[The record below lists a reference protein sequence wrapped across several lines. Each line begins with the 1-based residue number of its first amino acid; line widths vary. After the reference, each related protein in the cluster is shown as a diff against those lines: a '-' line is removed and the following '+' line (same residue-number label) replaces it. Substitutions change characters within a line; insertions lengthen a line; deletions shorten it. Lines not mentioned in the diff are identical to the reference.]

1 VVKVT
6 CVALEQH
13 GVMRLE
19 DAAKAVAS
27 WHAGRGPYWFHLGGA
42 RAEGVAT
49 WLSSL
54 GLDAETIEL
63 LHLEQ
68 EETRILPLADAVLFS
83 YPVCI
88 DVDTPPTQFQFL
100 CLDRMLVTIDRDLER
115 SPLLGDSLVARMRIR
130 EGTTA
135 ALVCALTLVH
145 SGRVRRQVV
154 ALRAQADALASRM
167 DADPWA
173 VPLREV
179 LDFKRRVLVQG
190 GVVDEELAIVEF
202 LRASKL
208 PVLPLQPLAEA
219 LEVGFRVLRST
230 ERDVDRLD
238 RRALDL
244 HRRHESAEQ
253 DRMNRRLGVLTVI
266 SAVFM
271 PLTLIAGIYGMNFEV
286 MPELH
291 FRLGYPITLAAMATL
306 GAVLFWYF
314 RTRWWGK

>member
-1 VVKVT
+1 MKVT

-13 GVMRLE
+13 GVMRPE
-19 DAAKAVAS
+19 DATEAVAS
-27 WHAGRGPYWFHLGGA
+27 WRAGGGPYWFHLGGA
-42 RAEGVAT
+42 RAEDVAT

-54 GLDAETIEL
+54 GLEAGTVEL

-68 EETRILPLADAVLFS
+68 EETRILPLTDLVLFS

-88 DVDTPPTQFQFL
+88 DLDTTPTQFQFL
-100 CLDRMLVTIDRDLER
+100 CLDRLLVTVDRDPER
-115 SPLLGDSLVARMRIR
+115 SPLPGAAPVARMRIR

-135 ALVCALTLVH
+135 AVVCALMLVH

-154 ALRAQADALASRM
+154 ALRAQADALALRM

-173 VPLREV
+173 VPPREV

-190 GVVDEELAIVEF
+190 GVVDEERAIVEF

-208 PVLPLQPLAEA
+208 PVLPLQPLTDA

-244 HRRHESAEQ
+244 HRQHESAEQ